1 MKKGCLNHNPFLKRQ
16 YRSRSGQRGVALITA
31 LFVLFFL
38 LTLATTYVFTVQLEI
53 NLARNYE
60 DDMKAQYIAR
70 AGIYRALGELRT
82 QTRSGT
88 FSYPRP
94 DREEDAEL
102 FDRYQEVYNNVPVG
116 GGRYTVKFKD
126 NFGQV
131 GLGPMDESS
140 LININALAQSQNR
153 ELLSR
158 LFDQSIDDL
167 ATVDKVLDCL
177 IDYIDKD
184 DFASV
189 NGAEQMEYDDLDPPA
204 TIANGPM
211 KNIHEFLTVLE
222 VMKNLYPDEIDDTIW
237 FGEDSNGNG
246 ILDPNEDDGFDS
258 PPFDD
263 MDGILDR
270 GIKDFV
276 TVDSGTDKINPNT
289 ASPQVLEI
297 MMPDQYEQ
305 LIEER
310 QFGPVS
316 GNSSVFRI
324 RSYGKYKGY
333 THVVEWVVTVGR
345 GSYPSV
351 IRMYSL

>member
-1 MKKGCLNHNPFLKRQ
+1 MKMRPVTDNPFIRKTR
-16 YRSRSGQRGVALITA
+16 RRRRQRGVALITS

-70 AGIYRALGELRT
+70 AGIYRALGELRN
-82 QTRSGT
+82 QSRGST

-102 FDRYQEVYNNVPVG
+102 FERYQEVYNNVPLG

-140 LININALAQSQNR
+140 LININVLAQQQNR
-153 ELLSR
+153 DSLAR
-158 LFDQSIDDL
+158 LFEYSIEDL
-167 ATVDKVLDCL
+167 ATIDKVLDCL

-184 DFASV
+184 DFAGV

-211 KNIHEFLTVLE
+211 NNINEFLIVLE
-222 VMKNLYPDEIDDTIW
+222 VMKKLYPDEIDDTLW
-237 FGEDSNGNG
+237 FGEDANGNG
-246 ILDPNEDDGFDS
+246 VLDPNENDGFDS

-263 MDGILDR
+263 MDDVLDR

-276 TVDSGTDKINPNT
+276 TVDSGSDKINANT
-289 ASPQVLEI
+289 ASEEVLQI

-305 LIEER
+305 IIEDR

-316 GNSSVFRI
+316 GNSTVFRV

-333 THVVEWVVTVGR
+333 THVVEWVVTVG
-345 GSYPSV
+345 GSRYPSV